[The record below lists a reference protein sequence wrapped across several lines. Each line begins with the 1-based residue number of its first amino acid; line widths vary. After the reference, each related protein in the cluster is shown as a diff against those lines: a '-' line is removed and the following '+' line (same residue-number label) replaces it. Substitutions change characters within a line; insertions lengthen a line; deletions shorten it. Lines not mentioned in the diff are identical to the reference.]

1 MNKLL
6 LLLLALSMVVAG
18 CASTEPP
25 TNEQA
30 SSTSQSSL
38 TPIAGLSCST
48 PPPLH
53 CPDENCPGEMVIAT
67 GDVLDPLTDR
77 KFFLDYPCDWQPGEQ
92 LTFVLSLHGG
102 GSYGNWQR
110 HYFPIFDY
118 VNKYR
123 LVVATPNAPPRVWRE
138 SDDEHLQNIVDMVYG
153 QFGEENIKAFWLAG
167 HSQGGMTSRRIVC
180 SHYFADKVDG
190 FLSLSGGRV
199 GGGTTRPEGGFGI
212 SRPSTTP
219 TTAGEGGDSATARA
233 NAAELE
239 SQRARMAA
247 LPACDF
253 SHIFTTGEYEMGGP
267 ISDESPWAEKYSCD
281 AKQKVAD
288 IYDTKAGYVYD
299 SSRLENNSK
308 AWGLLP
314 EGGRAEVFSYS
325 NCGDGRVVAD
335 VVRIDKGHTEGLE
348 PNVTQTLIELMLGAS
363 SAKN

>member
-1 MNKLL
+1 MTKLVVL
-6 LLLLALSMVVAG
+6 LTTASVALLAACTGTQNSAP
-18 CASTEPP
+18 SP
-25 TNEQA
+25 TSA
-30 SSTSQSSL
+30 L

-53 CPDENCPGEMVIAT
+53 CPDENCPGELVIAA
-67 GDVLDPLTDR
+67 GDVLDPGTDR

-110 HYFPIFDY
+110 HYFPIMDY

-138 SDDEHLQNIVDMVYG
+138 TDDQHLQNIVDMVYG
-153 QFGEENIKAFWLAG
+153 HFGEDNIKAFWLAG

-180 SHYFADKVDG
+180 SDYFNDKVDG

-212 SRPSTTP
+212 PRPGGAT
-219 TTAGEGGDSATARA
+219 GEGGDSATARA
-233 NAAELE
+233 QAAE
-239 SQRARMAA
+239 SRPQPQQTPP
-247 LPACDF
+247 LPACEF

-267 ISDESPWAEKYSCD
+267 ISADSPWAEKYSCD
-281 AKQKVAD
+281 GKQKVAD

-299 SSRLENNSK
+299 SGRIEIGSK

-314 EGGRAEVFSYS
+314 DGGSAEVFTYP
-325 NCGDGRVVAD
+325 NCNAGMVVAD
-335 VVRIDKGHTEGLE
+335 VVRVDKGHTEGLE

-363 SAKN
+363 STKN

>member
-6 LLLLALSMVVAG
+6 MLVLISVLIITGCSTNSMQANASLLK
-18 CASTEPP
+18 
-25 TNEQA
+25 
-30 SSTSQSSL
+30 
-38 TPIAGLSCST
+38 PIAGLSCTS
-48 PPPLH
+48 PPPQH
-53 CPDENCPGEMVIAT
+53 CPDENCPGELVIAT
-67 GDVLDPLTDR
+67 GEVVDPGTDR

-110 HYFPIFDY
+110 HYFPIMDY

-138 SDDEHLQNIVDMVYG
+138 TDDEHLHNIVDMVYG
-153 QFGEENIKAFWLAG
+153 QFGDDNIKAFWLAG
-167 HSQGGMTSRRIVC
+167 HSQGGMTSRRVVC
-180 SHYFADKVDG
+180 SDYFSDKVDG

-212 SRPSTTP
+212 PRPGA
-219 TTAGEGGDSATARA
+219 TATNEGGDSATARA
-233 NAAELE
+233 EAAR
-239 SQRARMAA
+239 QRAARPAPT
-247 LPACDF
+247 LPSCSF

-267 ISDESPWAEKYSCD
+267 ISEESEWASKYNCG

-299 SSRLENNSK
+299 SGRIDIGSK

-314 EGGRAEVFSYS
+314 EGGSAAVFNYP
-325 NCGDGRVVAD
+325 NCEDGRIVAD